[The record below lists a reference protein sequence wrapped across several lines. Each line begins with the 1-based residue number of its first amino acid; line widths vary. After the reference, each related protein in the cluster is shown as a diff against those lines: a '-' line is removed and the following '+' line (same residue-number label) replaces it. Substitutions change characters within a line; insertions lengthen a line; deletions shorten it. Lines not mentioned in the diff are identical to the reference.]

1 MDRRLMYVSL
11 AFVAAFLY
19 FVAIGYGGWEC
30 IGGIFSADC
39 LRRPYIKMICALH
52 VTAALIVLTAG
63 ILLILLIVF
72 GYSWGSIVA
81 CGLIGI
87 SVFCSMVAIVYHADV
102 NQIWSPTLA
111 TVAMTLSAVLMGN
124 LFFDLIDKE

>member
-11 AFVAAFLY
+11 AFAAAFLY
-19 FVAIGYGGWEC
+19 FVAIAYDGWRC
-30 IGGIFSADC
+30 NGSIFSADC
-39 LRRPYIKMICALH
+39 LRLPHYQAIGALH

-72 GYSWGSIVA
+72 GYSWGSLAA
-81 CGLIGI
+81 CVLSGVSFI
-87 SVFCSMVAIVYHADV
+87 FSMVGIIYYA
-102 NQIWSPTLA
+102 NLNRIWSPTLA